1 MALLWL
7 FASYL
12 LGAFPTSYLAG
23 RLLRGID
30 LREHGSRNLGATNV
44 FRTMGWRVAVP
55 VALVD
60 VLKGAVPVL
69 LLGPM
74 VPEIHWFPALCG
86 VSAMVGHTLSPFVAF
101 KGGKGVATAAGMFLA
116 LAPGAVG
123 IAALLWG
130 VLVWLTGYVSI
141 GSIAA
146 AAAFP
151 VADYCLYPARR
162 TLPDLGLDIAIAA
175 FIVWKHRGNIQRLRA
190 GSENRFG
197 KQDIRDTTSPP
208 V

>member
-1 MALLWL
+1 MAILWL
-7 FASYL
+7 FAAYL

-23 RLLRGID
+23 RALRGID
-30 LREHGSRNLGATNV
+30 LRQHGSRNLGATNV

-74 VPEIHWFPALCG
+74 VPEVAWFPTLCG
-86 VSAMVGHTLSPFVAF
+86 IAAMVGHTLSPFVGF

-130 VLVWLTGYVSI
+130 ALVWLTGYVSV
-141 GSIAA
+141 GSVAA
-146 AAAFP
+146 AAVFP
-151 VADYCLYPARR
+151 VADYLLHPARR
-162 TLPDLGLDIAIAA
+162 TVPDLGLDLAIAA
-175 FIVWKHRGNIQRLRA
+175 FIVWKHRGNLQRLRR
-190 GSENRFG
+190 GTENRFG
-197 KQDIRDTTSPP
+197 KRGLPDPTSPP
-208 V
+208 A